1 MNYELRDD
9 YLISQYLRPI
19 RNKTTIEKGRN
30 RLLKYMRRAETGGR
44 KAKWLSDVEYF
55 WLKSLSGHCEPLE
68 TPASS

>member
-9 YLISQYLRPI
+9 YLISQYLRPM

-44 KAKWLSDVEYF
+44 KAKWLSNV
-55 WLKSLSGHCEPLE
+55 
-68 TPASS
+68 